1 MSNSQRQRDAWTQGR
16 DQYQQTPW
24 SATGTT
30 TKHKK
35 HQSLNTLF
43 GLRRPGLNEDILAI
57 LSIIIIVCCV
67 FWADQISDY
76 IDDAWIEHEQQQ
88 EQQKN
93 ETDQF

>member
-16 DQYQQTPW
+16 DQYHQTPW

-30 TKHKK
+30 TRHKK
-35 HQSLNTLF
+35 HQSFSTLF
-43 GLRRPGLNEDILAI
+43 GLRRPGLNEDILAV

-67 FWADQISDY
+67 FWADQISDF

-93 ETDQF
+93 ETDNL

>member
-1 MSNSQRQRDAWTQGR
+1 MGNSQRQRDAWTQGR
-16 DQYQQTPW
+16 DQYQQTRS

-35 HQSLNTLF
+35 ATSYATLF

>member
-16 DQYQQTPW
+16 DQYHQTPW

-35 HQSLNTLF
+35 HQSLSTLL
-43 GLRRPGLNEDILAI
+43 GLRRPGFSEDVIAI
-57 LSIIIIVCCV
+57 LSTIILVSCI
-67 FWADQISDY
+67 FWGDQIADF
-76 IDDAWIEHEQQQ
+76 IDNAWIEHERQ
-88 EQQKN
+88 EQLKN

>member
-35 HQSLNTLF
+35 ATSYATLF

-57 LSIIIIVCCV
+57 LSIIIITVCV
-67 FWADQISDY
+67 FWADQISHY

-88 EQQKN
+88 EHQKN

>member
-16 DQYQQTPW
+16 DQYHQTPW

-30 TKHKK
+30 TKHKRVA
-35 HQSLNTLF
+35 SCATLF
-43 GLRRPGLNEDILAI
+43 GLRRPGLNEDILAV
-57 LSIIIIVCCV
+57 LSIIIITVCV

-76 IDDAWIEHEQQQ
+76 IDNAWIEHEQQQ

-93 ETDQF
+93 ETDNL

>member
-16 DQYQQTPW
+16 DQYQQTRS

-35 HQSLNTLF
+35 ATSYATLF

-67 FWADQISDY
+67 FWADQISDF
-76 IDDAWIEHEQQQ
+76 IDNAWIEYGQQQ
-88 EQQKN
+88 EHQKN
-93 ETDQF
+93 ETDNL